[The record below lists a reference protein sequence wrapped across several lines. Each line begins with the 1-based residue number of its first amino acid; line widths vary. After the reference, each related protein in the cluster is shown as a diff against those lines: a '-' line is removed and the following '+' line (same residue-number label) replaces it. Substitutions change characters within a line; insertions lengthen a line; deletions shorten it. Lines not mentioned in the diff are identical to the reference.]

1 MLYLCQLSYASK
13 MHTTECSVNNLSK
26 LAFSEWPCKWR
37 IPLQSSCLPSQTSNL
52 IYSQTNVSEQYPVKE
67 LVHYRGYLPVGLR
80 IRSIDLRNSASTN
93 AAGGQLMP
101 TLMSLLSTSNI
112 MTSRWQPATKRRD
125 IVELLTVTAHGRFG
139 LHLFWR
145 KKTIQK

>member
-1 MLYLCQLSYASK
+1 
-13 MHTTECSVNNLSK
+13 
-26 LAFSEWPCKWR
+26 
-37 IPLQSSCLPSQTSNL
+37 
-52 IYSQTNVSEQYPVKE
+52 
-67 LVHYRGYLPVGLR
+67 
-80 IRSIDLRNSASTN
+80 
-93 AAGGQLMP
+93 MP

-145 KKTIQK
+145 KKNNTEVSNKINLHLAGKCKIWRWWCTQIVYTLAY